1 MSERGVVRF
10 AAPALAGL
18 ELPSLT
24 AAGSPE
30 GPRLC
35 LLAGVHGGEY
45 SSIAAVR
52 RLMREL
58 DTTELAGTVVA
69 VPIVNMTAF
78 RARAAFVVPED
89 GKNLNRCF
97 PGDPDGSFADVL
109 AHHVFTEL
117 IAGSDYLVDLHGGDI
132 PEALEPF
139 SLYDESPVEATA
151 RSMAIA
157 FGLPY
162 VVRQARG
169 GSPIAGTTSAAA
181 AAAGIPGITA
191 EAGGCGL
198 LEADAVETH
207 VRGLRNVLRRLGML
221 PGRARSAAAAVE
233 RRPLRLAAHE
243 RGRLVGGGSARG
255 GEGGCG
261 RRDRFDHRPLRRPG
275 RGNRLPRG
283 RRGAVRDDEPCGGG
297 ERPAAGSRRGR
308 GAARRLRVRGARP
321 PRQARPRSGAQ

>member
-58 DTTELAGTVVA
+58 DTTELAGTIVA

-117 IAGSDYLVDLHGGDI
+117 IARSDYLVDLHGGDI

-221 PGRARSAAAAVE
+221 PGALDPPPPQWSVGRFVWLRTNGGGWWEAAVRAGE
-233 RRPLRLAAHE
+233 RVDA
-243 RGRLVGGGSARG
+243 
-255 GEGGCG
+255 
-261 RRDRFDHRPLRRPG
+261 
-275 RGNRLPRG
+275 
-283 RRGAVRDDEPCGGG
+283 GAVIGSITDLYGDPVEEIACPEAGVVLFVTTSPAVEENGLLLGLGADVEPL
-297 ERPAAGSRRGR
+297 AD
-308 GAARRLRVRGARP
+308 
-321 PRQARPRSGAQ
+321 

>member
-1 MSERGVVRF
+1 MSERGLVRF
-10 AAPALAGL
+10 SAPALAGL

-24 AAGSPE
+24 AAGSRD

-52 RLMREL
+52 RVMREL
-58 DTTELAGTVVA
+58 DTAELAGTVVA

-97 PGDPDGSFADVL
+97 PGDPEGSFADVL

-139 SLYDESPVEATA
+139 SLYDESPVDATA

-169 GSPIAGTTSAAA
+169 ESPIAGTTSAAA

-191 EAGGCGL
+191 EAGGRGL
-198 LEADAVETH
+198 LEVDAVETH
-207 VRGLRNVLRRLGML
+207 VRGLRNVLRRLAML
-221 PGRARSAAAAVE
+221 PGEPDPPPPQWSVGCFVWLRTTVGGWWEAKVRAGERVEAGTLIGSITDLYGDPVEEIVCPEAGVVLFVTTSPAVE
-233 RRPLRLAAHE
+233 ENGLLLGLGAEVEPLAA
-243 RGRLVGGGSARG
+243 
-255 GEGGCG
+255 
-261 RRDRFDHRPLRRPG
+261 
-275 RGNRLPRG
+275 
-283 RRGAVRDDEPCGGG
+283 
-297 ERPAAGSRRGR
+297 
-308 GAARRLRVRGARP
+308 
-321 PRQARPRSGAQ
+321 